1 MIQIEIHSA
10 DVIGAIEQLHRKI
23 GNLSEPMGDIG
34 NYLMNMTEESFD
46 NERSPDGEAWHP
58 LAESTLRFKA
68 KYGGHKILQSKDR
81 NLRESITN
89 EATDSSVM
97 VGVNAYSA
105 DGYPYPIVHQFGTD
119 KAGRSKSV
127 RIEARPFF
135 PITQDGELYDNVKV
149 EVLEIIMGYLGE

>member
-1 MIQIEIHSA
+1 MIQIEIQSA
-10 DVIGAIEQLHRKI
+10 DVMGAIEQLHRKI

-58 LAESTLRFKA
+58 LAESTLRYKA
-68 KYGGHKILQSKDR
+68 KYGGHKILQSKDSNTVR
-81 NLRESITN
+81 SLSHDASDT
-89 EATDSSVM
+89 SVI
-97 VGVNAYSA
+97 VGVNAYSSK
-105 DGYPYPIVHQFGTD
+105 GYEYPIAHQFGTD

-135 PITQDGELYDNVKV
+135 PITQDGELVDNVKV
-149 EVLEIIMGYLGE
+149 EVLEIIMGYLEG